1 MKSIRHAVTGFVAL
15 VSLFLGISLAG
26 ISIFFAS
33 DAVDITTTHGISNL
47 IHATKELAVEE
58 IQANLDVVNALA
70 SRKDLRSNLPI
81 KEKALVLK
89 GIEKNFNGANYFVL
103 ADKDGH
109 GYTSN
114 GNRCEI
120 REREYFKQA
129 INGKSAVDGPVIAKT
144 TGALALYFAV
154 PLRDEND
161 NISGILAMKTDTSL
175 FDDFTKDV
183 DFVKGTESFII
194 SKKDGI
200 LIANTIAAAKGRN
213 STFEA
218 LSIENN
224 IFKSL
229 VGISKNMMNGESS
242 IEKIKFYRQKYYTA
256 YSSIGNEEISTDWAF
271 AIMVPEK
278 AFMSSVD
285 MMKILMLV
293 VTLIFVVGSV
303 IISWIYASSISKPL
317 NSIRD
322 ALSNISGG
330 DLIIKKEDLKLV
342 EKLKKRKDELGDMT
356 TALSN
361 MVTSLIKTIQSV
373 RESAMNVRAGGEQ
386 LSSSSQAVSSGASEQ
401 AASTEEMSAT
411 MEQMTSNIR
420 QTADNAAKTSQ
431 IAAKTNADSEAGGL
445 AVNEAVEAVKT
456 ISEKIGV
463 IEDIAGQTN
472 MLALNAA
479 IEAARAGDAGKGFAV
494 VASEVRKLAE
504 RTQASAAEI
513 SKISVHTLATAE
525 NAGKMI
531 GGLVPSIEETS
542 MLIQEIATASR
553 EQDNGAQQVSTA
565 IVQLDSVVQ
574 QNASAAEEMAAMAE
588 ELSSEAHKLVQ
599 TIAFFKTPDEF
610 NQNAAET
617 EEMLKSSVEKPEEP
631 KKQEKEDK
639 TELKKPA
646 EKKEAEEKIKEKIQK
661 KEEKTFEKPKDNP
674 ISGTVVRKTT
684 ADLIKD
690 ADFEE
695 F

>member
-15 VSLFLGISLAG
+15 VSVFLGISLAG

-33 DAVDITTTHGISNL
+33 DAVDITSNHGISAL
-47 IHATKELAVEE
+47 IYTTKELIVEE
-58 IQANLDVVNALA
+58 IQANLDVVKALA
-70 SRKDLRSNLPI
+70 TREDLRSNLSI
-81 KEKALVLK
+81 REKALILK
-89 GIEKNFNGANYFVL
+89 GSEKNFSGANYFVL
-103 ADKDGH
+103 ADKEGH

-120 REREYFKQA
+120 SEREYFKQA
-129 INGKSAVDGPVIAKT
+129 INGKPSVDGPVIAKT

-154 PLRDEND
+154 PLRDEKD

-175 FDDFTKDV
+175 LDEFTEDM

-194 SKKDGI
+194 NRKDGI
-200 LIANTIAAAKGRN
+200 LIANTIAAAKGSN

-218 LSIENN
+218 LSVENN

-229 VGISKNMMNGESS
+229 ATISKKMMNGESD
-242 IEKIKFYRQKYYTA
+242 IEKIKFHGQKYYTA
-256 YSSIGNEEISTDWAF
+256 YSSIGDEKISTDWAF
-271 AIMVPEK
+271 SIMVPEK

-285 MMKILMLV
+285 MMKILMFV

-303 IISWIYASSISKPL
+303 VISWIYASSISKPL

-322 ALSNISGG
+322 ALASISNG
-330 DLIIKKEDLKLV
+330 DLVIKEKDLKLV
-342 EKLKKRKDELGDMT
+342 EKLRKRKDELCDMSI
-356 TALSN
+356 ALSN

-373 RESAMNVRAGGEQ
+373 REAAMNVRAGGEQ

-420 QTADNAAKTSQ
+420 QTADNATKTSQ

-610 NQNAAET
+610 NQNVAET
-617 EEMLKSSVEKPEEP
+617 EEILKNSVEKTEEQ
-631 KKQEKEDK
+631 KKQKKEDK
-639 TELKKPA
+639 TEFENSA
-646 EKKEAEEKIKEKIQK
+646 EKKVVEEK
-661 KEEKTFEKPKDNP
+661 KEEKISEKPKDNP

>member
-175 FDDFTKDV
+175 FDDFTKDM

-229 VGISKNMMNGESS
+229 VGISKNMMNGESR
-242 IEKIKFYRQKYYTA
+242 IEKIKFYGQKYYTA

-342 EKLKKRKDELGDMT
+342 EKLKKRKD
-356 TALSN
+356 
-361 MVTSLIKTIQSV
+361 
-373 RESAMNVRAGGEQ
+373 
-386 LSSSSQAVSSGASEQ
+386 
-401 AASTEEMSAT
+401 
-411 MEQMTSNIR
+411 
-420 QTADNAAKTSQ
+420 
-431 IAAKTNADSEAGGL
+431 
-445 AVNEAVEAVKT
+445 
-456 ISEKIGV
+456 
-463 IEDIAGQTN
+463 
-472 MLALNAA
+472 
-479 IEAARAGDAGKGFAV
+479 
-494 VASEVRKLAE
+494 
-504 RTQASAAEI
+504 
-513 SKISVHTLATAE
+513 
-525 NAGKMI
+525 
-531 GGLVPSIEETS
+531 
-542 MLIQEIATASR
+542 
-553 EQDNGAQQVSTA
+553 
-565 IVQLDSVVQ
+565 
-574 QNASAAEEMAAMAE
+574 
-588 ELSSEAHKLVQ
+588 
-599 TIAFFKTPDEF
+599 
-610 NQNAAET
+610 
-617 EEMLKSSVEKPEEP
+617 
-631 KKQEKEDK
+631 
-639 TELKKPA
+639 
-646 EKKEAEEKIKEKIQK
+646 
-661 KEEKTFEKPKDNP
+661 
-674 ISGTVVRKTT
+674 
-684 ADLIKD
+684 
-690 ADFEE
+690 
-695 F
+695 

>member
-33 DAVDITTTHGISNL
+33 DAVDITTNHGISSL
-47 IHATKELAVEE
+47 IHTTKKLAAKE
-58 IQANLDVVNALA
+58 IQANIDVVNALA
-70 SRKDLRSNLPI
+70 SREDLRSNLSI
-81 KEKALVLK
+81 KEKALILR
-89 GIEKNFNGANYFVL
+89 GAEKNFYGANYFVL

-120 REREYFKQA
+120 QERGYFKQA
-129 INGKSAVDGPVIAKT
+129 ITGKSAVDGPVIAKT

-154 PLRDEND
+154 PLRDEKD
-161 NISGILAMKTDTSL
+161 NISGILAMKTNTSL
-175 FDDFTKDV
+175 LDDFTEGME
-183 DFVKGTESFII
+183 FVKGTESFII
-194 SKKDGI
+194 SRKDGI
-200 LIANTIAAAKGRN
+200 LIANTIEAAKGRN

-218 LSIENN
+218 LSMENN
-224 IFKSL
+224 IFKNLAS
-229 VGISKNMMNGESS
+229 ISKKMMNGESR
-242 IEKIKFYRQKYYTA
+242 IEKIKFYGQKYYTA
-256 YSSIGNEEISTDWAF
+256 YSSIGDEKISTDWAF
-271 AIMVPEK
+271 AMMVPEK
-278 AFMSSVD
+278 AFMGSVD

-293 VTLIFVVGSV
+293 VTLIFIVGSV

-322 ALSNISGG
+322 ALSNFSRGN
-330 DLIIKKEDLKLV
+330 LIIKKEDLKLV
-342 EKLKKRKDELGDMT
+342 EKLKNRKDELGDMT
-356 TALSN
+356 NALSN

-504 RTQASAAEI
+504 RTQASAA
-513 SKISVHTLATAE
+513 
-525 NAGKMI
+525 GKMI

-617 EEMLKSSVEKPEEP
+617 EEMLKTSVEKPDEP

-646 EKKEAEEKIKEKIQK
+646 EKKEAEEKIKEKVQK
-661 KEEKTFEKPKDNP
+661 KEEKTSEKPKDNP